1 VYQPYGF
8 QYAGFWW
15 RLLAYAIDAVISLCI
30 FVPLGAIV
38 GVTIAASGQDPQSP
52 AMLGARFG
60 INVLSILVAWL
71 YYALCESSAWQGTVG
86 KKLMGLRVTDTRGQ
100 RIGFGQATGRH
111 FGKMLSGLILGVG
124 FIMIAFTEQKQGL
137 HDQMAGTLVLMG
149 EAQLDYPVPPS
160 PPDFS
165 SAGGPLNIG

>member
-1 VYQPYGF
+1 
-8 QYAGFWW
+8 
-15 RLLAYAIDAVISLCI
+15 
-30 FVPLGAIV
+30 
-38 GVTIAASGQDPQSP
+38 VT
-52 AMLGARFG
+52 
-60 INVLSILVAWL
+60 WL

-111 FGKMLSGLILGVG
+111 FGKMLSGLILGFG

-149 EAQLDYPVPPS
+149 EAQLDYPLPPD

-165 SAGGPLNIG
+165 YRGGPLNIG